1 MYLVGLTG
9 GIAAGKSTVAE
20 CWRNLGAIEID
31 ADLLAREAV
40 APGTKGLA
48 QVVAE
53 FGEEVLS
60 NGELDRKTLARIIF
74 ADADKRARLEAI
86 LHPIIKQLASEK
98 VTALPDEAIAV
109 YTVPLLIEA
118 NVDLPFNKIVTVE
131 APREAQLER
140 LVKNRGMS
148 PDEANLRLAAQAS
161 PAERANR
168 ADIILNSNQSLELLI
183 KDATLLWRQ
192 IEHEAANGID

>member
-53 FGEEVLS
+53 FGDEVLS

-74 ADADKRARLEAI
+74 ADAVKRARLEAI

-98 VTALPDEAIAV
+98 VTALADDAIAV

-148 PDEANLRLAAQAS
+148 PDEANQRLAAQAS

>member
-53 FGEEVLS
+53 FGGEVLS

-74 ADADKRARLEAI
+74 ADAAKRARLEAI

-98 VTALPDEAIAV
+98 VTALPDDAIAV

-140 LVKNRGMS
+140 LLKNRGMS
-148 PDEANLRLAAQAS
+148 PDEANQRLAAQAS